1 VDDERC
7 RETPDVDDAHPR
19 LSREHIATLEP
30 LGERRRVQ
38 AGEVLYRAGDRERPF
53 YVVLDGLVA
62 GVDRF
67 GDQDERTVFVHGPG
81 RFLGELGLL
90 TGEPAFLTNV
100 VCAAG
105 EVLAVPIERVRRV
118 CTDDTGLGDLL
129 LRSFLRRRSL
139 LVGMGAGLK
148 LVGSR
153 FSPGTRRLRDF
164 LARNRVPHAWIDV
177 EDDASAEALL
187 RELGIEPGD
196 TPVVVLGD
204 DVLRH
209 PSNEELAERLG
220 LRGASATPPA
230 VDLLV
235 VGAGPAGLAAAVYGA
250 SEGLHTVVVEA
261 ESPGGQAGTS
271 PRIENYLGFP
281 SGISGDDL
289 AERARI
295 QAEKFGARL
304 MVPASAAGLHS
315 AAGVHHVRLDD
326 GSEVA
331 TRCLLVATGARYR
344 RLNVPRLREFEGLSV
359 FYAAT
364 QIEAAACVAQP
375 VAVVGG
381 GNSAAQAALFLSRIA
396 TRVHLIV
403 LHDDLTRDMSRYLAD
418 RIERT
423 PAIEVLLN
431 TEVRE
436 LLGDAQLEGIVVE
449 DRAGGRRHTIGATR
463 LFIFIGA
470 EPHTDWLRGEVELDE
485 RGFVL
490 TGRRAAD
497 HGRAPSHLETSR
509 PGVLA
514 AGDVRAGSVRR
525 MSAAVGEGATAIRL
539 VHALLVA
546 ADDEQARAGV
556 ARA

>member
-1 VDDERC
+1 VHDERC
-7 RETPDVDDAHPR
+7 RETPDPDDAHPR
-19 LSREHIATLEP
+19 LTPQQIAALER

-38 AGEVLYRAGDRERPF
+38 AGEVLYRAGDRDHPF
-53 YVVLDGLVA
+53 FVVLDGLVA

-67 GDQDERTVFVHGPG
+67 GEHDERIVFVHGRG

-90 TGEPAFLTNV
+90 TGEPAYLTAV
-100 VCAAG
+100 VCAPG
-105 EVLAVPIERVRRV
+105 EVLAVSIERVRGV
-118 CTDDTGLGDLL
+118 CTDDAGLGDLL

-148 LVGSR
+148 LMGSR
-153 FSPGTRRLRDF
+153 FSPDTRRLRDF
-164 LARNRVPHAWIDV
+164 LARNRVPHAWIDL
-177 EDDASAEALL
+177 EDDTAAEALL
-187 RELGIEPGD
+187 RELGVEPHE
-196 TPVVVLGD
+196 TPVVVIGD

-220 LRGASATPPA
+220 LRTGTATPAA

-250 SEGLHTVVVEA
+250 SEGLQTIVVEA
-261 ESPGGQAGTS
+261 ESPGGQAATS

-281 SGISGDDL
+281 SGISGNDL

-304 MVPASAAGLHS
+304 MVPASAAGLYS
-315 AAGVHHVRLDD
+315 AEGVHHVTLDD

-344 RLNVPRLREFEGLSV
+344 RLSVPGLREFEGVSV

-364 QIEAAACVAQP
+364 QIEAAACVAQN

-381 GNSAAQAALFLSRIA
+381 GNSAAQAALFLARIA
-396 TRVHLIV
+396 TRVYLIV

-423 PAIEVLLN
+423 PQIEVL
-431 TEVRE
+431 TDTAVRE
-436 LLGDAQLEGIVVE
+436 LLGDAQLEGILVE
-449 DRAGGRRHTIGATR
+449 DVESGERRTIGATR
-463 LFIFIGA
+463 VFIFIGA
-470 EPHTDWLRGEVELDE
+470 DPHTDWLRGQVELDE

-497 HGRAPSHLETSR
+497 HGRAPAHLETSR

-514 AGDVRAGSVRR
+514 AGDVRSGSVRR

-546 ADDEQARAGV
+546 ADDEQVRAG
-556 ARA
+556 ASA